1 MLQRWAWDQFCLN
14 NKVIHK
20 CINVRIT
27 LRNCLLQTNYD
38 VGNQELLAVK
48 LALEEWRHWLEG
60 AKDTFVI
67 LTDHCNLAYIQ
78 TARRLNPRQARWAL
92 IFTTFDFTL
101 TYHPGSKNSNALS
114 CQQFGRRS
122 CPALPL
128 ESWTLWSGTFHHYQD
143 TGPRS
148 LAT

>member
-60 AKDTFVI
+60 AKEPFVI
-67 LTDHCNLAYIQ
+67 LTNHWNLEYIR
-78 TARRLNPRQARWAL
+78 TASRLNTLQARWGLA
-92 IFTTFDFTL
+92 IFPSCRSSGL
-101 TYHPGSKNSNALS
+101 GCRCGHPPDSEGAHTPELS
-114 CQQFGRRS
+114 S
-122 CPALPL
+122 
-128 ESWTLWSGTFHHYQD
+128 
-143 TGPRS
+143 
-148 LAT
+148 